1 MPRSETGCWGLLQ
14 GGGDGG
20 ASQVSATWLVLRP
33 ARGDPGPRGLEG
45 NNRDSLDPGLLP
57 RTAQAFPGDQ
67 RGFFAYLANLWREAG
82 GRDGRGGTASGDGG
96 RGGGS

>member
-1 MPRSETGCWGLLQ
+1 MEGHPRSP
-14 GGGDGG
+14 
-20 ASQVSATWLVLRP
+20 R
-33 ARGDPGPRGLEG
+33 RGLCFAQRGVTPGHAGLRG

-67 RGFFAYLANLWREAG
+67 RGFFSYLANLWREAG